1 MIGLAKNGG
10 VAAFFDLDGT
20 LLRRPS
26 LEQRFFRQLRYRRQI
41 GFWNYAA
48 WLRECLQLLP
58 GGMNRI
64 LQENKMY
71 LRGVP
76 DEQVAQRSWL
86 AAIEFFGDGMK
97 EMAWHVGKG
106 HSIVLVSGTLEFLA
120 LHAAEILT
128 QRLAESGKT
137 ANIRVYA
144 TRLESKKGRWTGRI
158 AGNAMIGREKEF
170 AVRKVARE
178 LRVDL
183 KHCYAYGDT
192 IQDQWML
199 GVVGNAA
206 VVNASTELQ
215 AMARLRDWRVL
226 QWKENTSI
234 RGKAARE
241 RELEKMTSVKLDVT
255 WKKDKGLA
263 SSENSR

>member
-1 MIGLAKNGG
+1 MIGLAKSGG
-10 VAAFFDLDGT
+10 IAAFFDLDGT

-41 GFWNYAA
+41 GFWNLAA

-58 GGMNRI
+58 GGVNRI

-86 AAIEFFGDGMK
+86 AAIEFLGDGVK
-97 EMAWHVGKG
+97 EMAWHAGKG

-120 LHAAEILT
+120 LHAAEILA
-128 QRLAESGKT
+128 QRLAEYGKT
-137 ANIRVYA
+137 ANIRVCA
-144 TRLESKKGRWTGRI
+144 TRLESKNGRWTGRI
-158 AGNAMIGREKEF
+158 AGNVMMGREKEF

-183 KHCYAYGDT
+183 KNCYAYGDT

-199 GVVGNAA
+199 GTVGNAA
-206 VVNASTELQ
+206 AVNSSTELQ
-215 AMARLRDWRVL
+215 TMAQLRGWRVL
-226 QWKENTSI
+226 QWNGNTLAA
-234 RGKAARE
+234 GKAARE
-241 RELEKMTSVKLDVT
+241 MELERRMTVKLDAR
-255 WKKDKGLA
+255 WKENKGLP
-263 SSENSR
+263 SPENLR